1 MPKRRVQYRIYV
13 LKCSA
18 EIFCRGDIKSTAKFG
33 AFTKNRND
41 RKKGLT
47 MTFLVIDGNSI
58 LNRAFYGIRALSNK
72 KGVFTNAITG
82 FLNILFKLQN
92 GFSPDYVAVAFD
104 LKAPTF
110 RHKLYGEYKGTR
122 KPMPDELAMQMPY
135 VKEILK
141 AMGIKIVEKE
151 GWEADDILG
160 TLSHAAELNGYSAV
174 VSTGDRDSFQL
185 ITDKVS
191 VNLAGN
197 KEDILYTPT
206 EIKEKYGVEPI
217 QMLEVKA
224 LMGDSS
230 DNIPGVKGIGEKTAL
245 DLIQKYSDI
254 KNIYDKID
262 ELPLSEKLK
271 QKLADG
277 KESCFL
283 SRELGT
289 IALNAPVET
298 DMNVYIPS
306 PRDEVRLA
314 EILTELEMFS
324 IMKKLGISPDSIKKA
339 GELAVEREISEAR
352 EKNAAEKTLL
362 DKNAFDIMLKDSVLI
377 VCSGGQ
383 YKKYHSESEIKTVL
397 ECDVEKRTFDL
408 KGLYAYA
415 IPKGI
420 GIKNAVFDTTL
431 SAYLLNV
438 SSSDYSLEKLCAEYR
453 VKAAETDEELPECLY
468 ELNTRLAEKI
478 ASEKLDKIL
487 TDIEIPLAE
496 VLTSM
501 EIDGVKVDLNG
512 IDSFGEELKAKTE
525 STEEKIYDL
534 AGEKFN
540 ILSPKQ
546 LGTVLFEKLALPSGK
561 KTKTGYSTN
570 AEVLEELMDKHPIVP
585 LISDYRAFTK
595 LQSTYVSGLKA
606 AVKEDGR
613 IHSTFKQT
621 ETRTGRIS
629 SAEPNIQNIP
639 VRTELGKNMRRFFTA
654 KEGCLLV
661 DADYSQIELR
671 VLAHLADDKIMQ
683 QAFLNGDDIHT
694 ITASQVFNQ
703 PIDWVTPELRSRAK
717 AVNFGIVYGIG
728 AFSLAKDTG
737 VSMAEAKRY
746 IEAYLS
752 KYGGV
757 DGFMKKTA
765 ENAKKNLYVETMFGR
780 RRYIPEIN
788 ASNKTVQAAAKRI
801 AMNTP
806 IQGTAADIIKLAM
819 IKVYGRLK
827 SENMNARLIL
837 QVHDELIVEADE
849 SCAEEAARLLKEEME
864 SCVKMAVPLTVDV
877 KIGKTWFD
885 TH

>member
-1 MPKRRVQYRIYV
+1 
-13 LKCSA
+13 
-18 EIFCRGDIKSTAKFG
+18 
-33 AFTKNRND
+33 
-41 RKKGLT
+41 
-47 MTFLVIDGNSI
+47 MTLLVIDGNSI
-58 LNRAFYGIRALSNK
+58 INRAFYGIRALSNK
-72 KGVFTNAITG
+72 KGVFTNAVTG
-82 FLNILFKLQN
+82 FLNILLKLEN
-92 GFSPDYVAVAFD
+92 NFSPDQIAVAFD

-122 KPMPDELAMQMPY
+122 KPMPEELAMQLPY

-141 AMGIKIVEKE
+141 AMGIKTVEKE

-160 TLSHAAELNGYSAV
+160 TLSHAAEREGFTAV
-174 VSTGDRDSFQL
+174 VATGDRDSFQL

-197 KEDILYTPT
+197 KEDVLYTPS
-206 EIKEKYGVEPI
+206 EITEKYGVSPL
-217 QMLEVKA
+217 QMIEVKA

-245 DLIQKYSDI
+245 DLIQKYSDV

-262 ELPLSEKLK
+262 ELPLSDKLK
-271 QKLADG
+271 QKLIDG

-289 IALNAPVET
+289 ISLNAPIET
-298 DMNVYIPS
+298 DMNLYVPNQ
-306 PRDEVRLA
+306 RDEVKLA

-324 IMKKLGISPDSIKKA
+324 MLKKLNISPENIKKA
-339 GELAVEREISEAR
+339 GELSAQKEISEAQD
-352 EKNAAEKTLL
+352 KNKAEKKEL
-362 DKNAFDIMLKDSVLI
+362 DKNAFDIMLKGDTLI
-377 VCSGGQ
+377 VCFDGQ
-383 YKKYHSESEIKTVL
+383 FKKYHSDSEIKTVL
-397 ECDVEKRTFDL
+397 ECDKEKRTFDL
-408 KGLYAYA
+408 KSLYAYA
-415 IPKGI
+415 MPKGI
-420 GIKNAVFDTTL
+420 EIKNVVFDTTL

-453 VKAAETDEELPECLY
+453 VKAAENDEEIAECLY
-468 ELNTRLAEKI
+468 ELNSRLAEKI
-478 ASEKLDKIL
+478 DAEKLNKIL
-487 TDIEIPLAE
+487 DEIEIPLAE

-501 EIDGVKVDLNG
+501 EIDGVKVDLDG
-512 IDSFGEELKAKTE
+512 IDSFGKELKTKTDD
-525 STEEKIYDL
+525 TEEKIYEL

-570 AEVLEELMDKHPIVP
+570 ADVLEELMNKHPIVP
-585 LISDYRAFTK
+585 LISDYRAFSK
-595 LQSTYVSGLKA
+595 LQSTYVGGLKA
-606 AVKEDGR
+606 AVKPDGR

-671 VLAHLADDKIMQ
+671 VLAHLADDKIMRE
-683 QAFLNGDDIHT
+683 AFLNGDDIHA

-703 PIDWVTPELRSRAK
+703 PLDWITPELRSRAK

-728 AFSLAKDTG
+728 AFSLAKDVG

-746 IEAYLS
+746 IDSYLE
-752 KYGGV
+752 KYSGV
-757 DGFMKKTA
+757 NEFMKSVI

-788 ASNKTVQAAAKRI
+788 ATNKTVQAAAKRI

-819 IKVYGRLK
+819 IKVYKRLK
-827 SENMNARLIL
+827 AEGLNARLIL
-837 QVHDELIVEADE
+837 QVHDELIVETEE
-849 SCAEEAARLLKEEME
+849 SCAQRAAQLLKEEME
-864 SCVKMAVPLTVDV
+864 SCVKMSVPLTVDV

>member
-1 MPKRRVQYRIYV
+1 MKLI
-13 LKCSA
+13 
-18 EIFCRGDIKSTAKFG
+18 
-33 AFTKNRND
+33 
-41 RKKGLT
+41 
-47 MTFLVIDGNSI
+47 VIDGNSI
-58 LNRAFYGIRALSNK
+58 INRAFYGIRALSNK
-72 KGVFTNAITG
+72 KGVFTNAVTG

-92 GFSPDYVAVAFD
+92 NFSPDRIAVAFD

-110 RHKLYGEYKGTR
+110 RHKLYGDYKGTR
-122 KPMPDELAMQMPY
+122 KPMPEELAMQMPY
-135 VKEILK
+135 VKDILR

-160 TLSHAAELNGYSAV
+160 TLSHAAELSGNTAV
-174 VSTGDRDSFQL
+174 LATGDRDSFQL
-185 ITDKVS
+185 ITEKVS

-197 KEDILYTPT
+197 KEDILYTP
-206 EIKEKYGVEPI
+206 EGIKEKYGVAPA

-245 DLIQKYSDI
+245 DLIQKYGTVR
-254 KNIYDKID
+254 NIYDKID
-262 ELPLSEKLK
+262 ELPISEKLR

-289 IALNAPVET
+289 IALNAPIDT
-298 DMNVYIPS
+298 NMDAYIPAE
-306 PRDEVRLA
+306 RDEVKLA

-324 IMKKLGISPDSIKKA
+324 ILKKLDIAPENIKKA
-339 GELAVEREISEAR
+339 GEPASAKEINEAQSQ
-352 EKNAAEKTLL
+352 NTAEKITL
-362 DKNAFDIMLKDSVLI
+362 DKNALDILLKDGVLF
-377 VCSGGQ
+377 VCREGKL
-383 YKKYHSESEIKTVL
+383 KKYSSDSEIRTVL
-397 ECDVEKRTFDL
+397 ESDTEKRTFDL

-415 IPKGI
+415 MPKGI
-420 GIKNAVFDTTL
+420 KIKNAVFDTTL

-438 SSSDYSLEKLCAEYR
+438 SSSDYSTEKLCAEYR
-453 VKAAETDEELPECLY
+453 VKAAESDDELPDCLY
-468 ELNTRLAEKI
+468 ELNTKLAEKI
-478 ASEKLDKIL
+478 SSEKLDNIL
-487 TDIEIPLAE
+487 DEIEMPLSE

-501 EIDGVKVDLNG
+501 ELDGVKVDLEG
-512 IDSFGEELKAKTE
+512 IDSFGERLK
-525 STEEKIYDL
+525 EKIDAAEAAIYGE

-546 LGTVLFEKLALPSGK
+546 LGVVLFEKLGLPCGK

-570 AEVLEELMDKHPIVP
+570 ADVLENLMDKHPIVP

-737 VSMAEAKRY
+737 VSLSEAKRY
-746 IEAYLS
+746 IDAYLT
-752 KYGGV
+752 KYSGV
-757 DGFMKKTA
+757 DGFMKKTV
-765 ENAKKNLYVETMFGR
+765 EDAKKNLYVKTMLGR

-788 ASNKTVQAAAKRI
+788 ASNKVVQAAAKRI

-819 IKVYGRLK
+819 IKVYKRLEAEK
-827 SENMNARLIL
+827 LPARLIL
-837 QVHDELIVEADE
+837 QVHDELIVEAE
-849 SCAEEAARLLKEEME
+849 EGCAEKVASLLKEEME
-864 SCVKMAVPLTVDV
+864 NCVKISVPLTVDV

>member
-1 MPKRRVQYRIYV
+1 MK
-13 LKCSA
+13 L
-18 EIFCRGDIKSTAKFG
+18 
-33 AFTKNRND
+33 
-41 RKKGLT
+41 
-47 MTFLVIDGNSI
+47 LVIDGNSI
-58 LNRAFYGIRALSNK
+58 VNRAFYGIKALSNK

-92 GFSPDYVAVAFD
+92 AFNPDCIAVAFD

-122 KPMPDELAMQMPY
+122 KPMPEELAMQMPY
-135 VKEILK
+135 VKEILR
-141 AMGIKIVEKE
+141 AMGIRIVEKE

-160 TLSHAAELNGYSAV
+160 TLSHAAEAAGHTAIV
-174 VSTGDRDSFQL
+174 ATGDRDSFQL

-197 KEDILYTPT
+197 KEDVLYTPA
-206 EIKEKYGVEPI
+206 EIKEKYGVSPI
-217 QMLEVKA
+217 QMIEVKA

-245 DLIQKYSDI
+245 DLIQKYSDV
-254 KNIYDKID
+254 KSIYDNID
-262 ELPLSEKLK
+262 GLGLSPKLR
-271 QKLADG
+271 QKLEDG
-277 KESCFL
+277 RESCFM

-289 IALNAPVET
+289 IALNAPIDT
-298 DMNVYIPS
+298 DTKAYIPEE
-306 PRDEVRLA
+306 RDEVKLA

-324 IMKKLGISPDSIKKA
+324 ILKKLNIAPENIKKA
-339 GELAVEREISEAR
+339 NEAVSAAAIQRAAEHE
-352 EKNAAEKTLL
+352 NAAEGTVL
-362 DKNAFDIMLKDSVLI
+362 DKNGFDVMLKDGALI
-377 VCSGGQ
+377 VCGGGKAQ
-383 YKKYHSESEIKTVL
+383 KYGEDEIKAFL
-397 ECDVEKRTFDL
+397 ENDSEKRTFDL
-408 KGLYAYA
+408 KGLYSYA

-420 GIKNAVFDTTL
+420 KIKNASFDTTL

-438 SSSDYSLEKLCAEYR
+438 SSSDYSLPRLCAEYG
-453 VKAAETDEELPECLY
+453 VEAAEGGDELPRCLY
-468 ELNTRLAEKI
+468 ELNTKLAGRIK
-478 ASEKLDKIL
+478 SEKLDRIL
-487 TDIEIPLAE
+487 DEIEIPLAE

-501 EIDGVKVDLNG
+501 ELEGVKVDPEG
-512 IDSFGEELKAKTE
+512 IDSFGKELEAKIALTE
-525 STEEKIYDL
+525 RQIYDE
-534 AGEKFN
+534 AGESFN
-540 ILSPKQ
+540 ISSPKQ
-546 LGTVLFEKLALPSGK
+546 LGVILFEKLRLPSGK

-570 AEVLEELMDKHPIVP
+570 ADVLEGLMDMHPIIP

-595 LQSTYVSGLKA
+595 LQSTYVKGLKE
-606 AVKEDGR
+606 AVGEDGR

-654 KEGCLLV
+654 KEGCLLI

-671 VLAHLADDKIMQ
+671 VLAHLANDKIMQ

-703 PIDWVTPELRSRAK
+703 PVDWVTPELRSRAK

-728 AFSLAKDTG
+728 AFSLSKDTG
-737 VSMAEAKRY
+737 VSVAEAKRY
-746 IEAYLS
+746 IDAYLA
-752 KYGGV
+752 KYNGV
-757 DGFMKKTA
+757 DAFMKLTA

-788 ASNKTVQAAAKRI
+788 ASNKIVQAAAKRV

-819 IKVYGRLK
+819 IKVYKRLAA
-827 SENMNARLIL
+827 EGLPARLIL
-837 QVHDELIVEADE
+837 QVHDELIVEAEE
-849 SCAEEAARLLKEEME
+849 SCAEAAAAILKEEME
-864 SCVKMAVPLTVDV
+864 GCVKMAVPLTADV